1 MRYRSTSYTTKQ
13 LAETAK
19 GRLLGETDTV
29 ISDLCSLDHA
39 KAGSVT
45 FIKSESAE
53 LVVKQL
59 SLLPTP
65 VVVLVPEKLTPTTIP
80 SGISLILVPDSYGA
94 FLNLVPLFYE
104 EQLLKAKVHETAV
117 IDPTAEVDSTA
128 SIGAYCVI
136 GPRSKIGRDA
146 VLLPHVRI
154 YEDVTIQDNVRI
166 YSGVSIRANTV
177 IGARTIIHDNA
188 VIGADGFGYTPDP
201 AIGLR
206 KVPQVG
212 NVIIGSDVEIGAG
225 TCIDRGAFGPTTIAQ
240 GAKIDNLVQIGHN
253 TSIGEF
259 SIVCGQAA
267 IAGSCKIGKS
277 VVVGGGVGIAD
288 HLEIVSGVRL
298 GGRAGVTTSLLEPG
312 DYLGFPAVKANDW
325 RRMQVQMR
333 RLIKGG
339 RYAKSNG

>member
-1 MRYRSTSYTTKQ
+1 MRYRSTSYTAKQ
-13 LAETAK
+13 LAEIAK

-29 ISDLCSLDHA
+29 TSDLCALDYA

-45 FIKSESAE
+45 FIKSNSAE
-53 LVVKQL
+53 QVTKQL
-59 SLLPTP
+59 ALLPTP
-65 VVVLVPEKLTPTTIP
+65 LVVLVPEKLTPPTIP
-80 SGISLILVPDSYGA
+80 FGISLILVPDSYGA
-94 FLNLVPLFYE
+94 FLNLIPLFYE
-104 EQLLKAKVHETAV
+104 ESPLKARVHETAL

-136 GPRSKIGRDA
+136 GPRSKIGQGS
-146 VLLPHVRI
+146 VLHPHVRI
-154 YEDVTIQDNVRI
+154 YEDVTILDSVRI

-201 AIGLR
+201 AEGLR
-206 KVPQVG
+206 KVPQIG
-212 NVIIGSDVEIGAG
+212 NVIIESDVEIGAG
-225 TCIDRGAFGPTTIAQ
+225 TCIDRGAFGPTIIAK

-253 TSIGEF
+253 TSIGEY

-267 IAGSCKIGKS
+267 IAGSCKIGRR

-288 HLEIVSGVRL
+288 HIEIVSGVRL

-312 DYLGFPAVKANDW
+312 DYLGFPAVKANAW

-333 RLIKGG
+333 RLIKGS
-339 RYAKSNG
+339 RSSKSNG